1 MDGTGAHGALGEV
14 SPVSEA
20 FRTAMQELADL
31 RADDVDLTST
41 VLRAVPMTGAA
52 VSTLGGM
59 LGQET
64 VASSDDLAARIDE
77 LQFDLGEG
85 PCWDVVA
92 TGEPVFEPEIQTRP
106 RHRWP
111 AFMEAVHRE
120 PIGSLF
126 AFPLSIGT
134 LNIGALDLYHLEPA
148 TLSDEQARQVA
159 AMAEMISRHVM
170 RRALRIA
177 GELEP
182 TEKGHG
188 RRAVHQA
195 TGFVIAQLALSPEDA
210 QLLIQGQA
218 LAQGRSMAEIA
229 QDIIDRRLTFI
240 RNEGRIEEEP

>member
-1 MDGTGAHGALGEV
+1 MEGTGAHGAFGEV

-31 RADDVDLTST
+31 RADEVDLTST
-41 VLRAVPMTGAA
+41 VLRAVPVSGAA
-52 VSTLGGM
+52 VSTLGI

-92 TGEPVFEPEIQTRP
+92 YGEPVFEPEIQTRP

-111 AFMEAVHRE
+111 AFMEAVRRE

-126 AFPLSIGT
+126 AFPLSIGA
-134 LNIGALDLYHLEPA
+134 LNIGALDLYHVEPA
-148 TLSDEQARQVA
+148 ALSDEHTRQVA

-177 GELEP
+177 GEHEP
-182 TEKGHG
+182 AETAHG

-195 TGFVIAQLALSPEDA
+195 TGFVIAQLELSPEDA
-210 QLLIQGQA
+210 HLMIQGQA

-229 QDIIDRRLTFI
+229 LDIIERRLTFA
-240 RNEGRIEEEP
+240 RNDGRIEEVP